1 MSYCVNCGVELDDS
15 AKKCALCGAPVL
27 NPYLDEPDQAL
38 PAPYPDRLVLP
49 EGTNRRYI
57 AFLVSMVLLIPNL
70 ICGVAN
76 LLILDSG
83 IWSVYIVSASLLFWV
98 FFIVP
103 FLMEKPH
110 PYLLWLL
117 DTMAGTLYTWLFYLV
132 GWGPRGW
139 FLRLGL
145 PLILGLA
152 VIVLFMISWLS
163 RKRRD
168 WPHVSIAVLA
178 EITLYAMYADVL
190 FSLYQNT
197 GRPLQYS
204 LVIAACCLAL
214 MAFFIAVARNK
225 RLRAWLSRKFFY

>member
-1 MSYCVNCGVELDDS
+1 M
-15 AKKCALCGAPVL
+15 
-27 NPYLDEPDQAL
+27 
-38 PAPYPDRLVLP
+38 
-49 EGTNRRYI
+49 
-57 AFLVSMVLLIPNL
+57 
-70 ICGVAN
+70 
-76 LLILDSG
+76 
-83 IWSVYIVSASLLFWV
+83 
-98 FFIVP
+98 
-103 FLMEKPH
+103 
-110 PYLLWLL
+110 
-117 DTMAGTLYTWLFYLV
+117 
-132 GWGPRGW
+132 
-139 FLRLGL
+139 RLGL

-178 EITLYAMYADVL
+178 EITLYAIYADVL

-204 LVIAACCLAL
+204 LVIAVCCLAL

>member
-27 NPYLDEPDQAL
+27 NPYLDEPEEAL
-38 PAPYPDRLVLP
+38 PPPYPDRLALP

-83 IWSVYIVSASLLFWV
+83 VWSAYIVSSSLCFGC
-98 FFIVP
+98 FHCSI
-103 FLMEKPH
+103 LMEKPR
-110 PYLLWLL
+110 PLVLWLL
-117 DTMAGTLYTWLFYLV
+117 DTLAGTLYTWLYYVV

-139 FLRLGL
+139 FCIGL
-145 PLILGLA
+145 PLILGLS
-152 VIVLFMISWLS
+152 VISLFMISWLG

-178 EITLYAMYADVL
+178 EITLYAVYADVL
-190 FSLYQNT
+190 FSLYQHT

-204 LVIAACCLAL
+204 LVIAVCCLAL
-214 MAFFIAVARNK
+214 MAV
-225 RLRAWLSRKFFY
+225 FYRRSAQ

>member
-27 NPYLDEPDQAL
+27 NPYLDEPEEAL
-38 PAPYPDRLVLP
+38 PPPYPDRLALP

-83 IWSVYIVSASLLFWV
+83 VWS
-98 FFIVP
+98 
-103 FLMEKPH
+103 
-110 PYLLWLL
+110 
-117 DTMAGTLYTWLFYLV
+117 
-132 GWGPRGW
+132 GW
-139 FLRLGL
+139 FLHLGL
-145 PLILGLA
+145 PLILGLS
-152 VIVLFMISWLS
+152 VISLFMISWLG

-178 EITLYAMYADVL
+178 EITLYAVYADVL
-190 FSLYQNT
+190 FSLYQHT

-204 LVIAACCLAL
+204 LVIAVCCLAL

>member
-27 NPYLDEPDQAL
+27 NPYLDEPEEAL
-38 PAPYPDRLVLP
+38 PPPYPDRLALP

-83 IWSVYIVSASLLFWV
+83 VWSAYIVSSSLLFWV

-103 FLMEKPH
+103 FLMEKPR
-110 PYLLWLL
+110 PLVLWLL
-117 DTMAGTLYTWLFYLV
+117 DTLAGTLYTWLYYVV

-139 FLRLGL
+139 FFYLGL
-145 PLILGLA
+145 PLILGLS
-152 VIVLFMISWLS
+152 VISLFMISWLG

-168 WPHVSIAVLA
+168 WPHVSIALLA
-178 EITLYAMYADVL
+178 EITLYAVYADVL
-190 FSLYQNT
+190 FSLYQHT

-204 LVIAACCLAL
+204 LVIAVCCLAL

>member
-27 NPYLDEPDQAL
+27 NPYLDEPEEAL
-38 PAPYPDRLVLP
+38 PPPYPDRLALP

-83 IWSVYIVSASLLFWV
+83 VWSAYIVSSSLLFWV

-103 FLMEKPH
+103 FLMEKPR
-110 PYLLWLL
+110 PLVLWLL
-117 DTMAGTLYTWLFYLV
+117 DTLAGTLYTWLYYVV

-139 FLRLGL
+139 FLHLGL
-145 PLILGLA
+145 PLILGLS
-152 VIVLFMISWLS
+152 VISLFMIHGSG
-163 RKRRD
+163 
-168 WPHVSIAVLA
+168 ANGA
-178 EITLYAMYADVL
+178 
-190 FSLYQNT
+190 T
-197 GRPLQYS
+197 GRMFLS
-204 LVIAACCLAL
+204 LCWQRLRYTPFMPMCCLAC
-214 MAFFIAVARNK
+214 IST
-225 RLRAWLSRKFFY
+225 RAGRCNIRW